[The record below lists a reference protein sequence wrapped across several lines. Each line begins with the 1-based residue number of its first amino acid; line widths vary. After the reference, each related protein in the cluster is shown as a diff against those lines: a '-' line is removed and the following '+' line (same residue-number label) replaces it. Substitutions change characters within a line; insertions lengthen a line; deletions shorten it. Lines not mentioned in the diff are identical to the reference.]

1 MTDINVKTGDV
12 LLVDLSNAIGHQQ
25 GGTRYAV
32 IVSNN
37 LGNRV
42 SPTVEILP
50 GTSQRDNSTLP
61 THAHFE
67 AGEIQGLPKGTTF
80 EAESKWTINKFQII
94 KFVTHLSDS
103 QMERIATAMLFATP
117 VVIKAVRSGV
127 HQSKYFEK
135 ILNYS

>member
-32 IVSNN
+32 VVSNN

-50 GTSQRDNSTLP
+50 VITALCRP
-61 THAHFE
+61 TH
-67 AGEIQGLPKGTTF
+67 ILKQGRYKD
-80 EAESKWTINKFQII
+80 FQ
-94 KFVTHLSDS
+94 K
-103 QMERIATAMLFATP
+103 ERPL
-117 VVIKAVRSGV
+117 K
-127 HQSKYFEK
+127 QS
-135 ILNYS
+135 LNGQSTSFR